1 MMVYV
6 MTKKDTKENHVENRN
21 KRHKLSAIV
30 NLILFIILFLVMN
43 LRYINSCYRVI
54 GGFFDEAPFPRMRTH
69 IHYEFIYSVKIV
81 SLLVLLTCFIL
92 LKDNKYFFKQRPIL
106 YYTFVVSFVLIAITM
121 AAIVVLLYKEI
132 IKANTVDF
140 VVLFFVDMVYIGL
153 MTSAVM
159 QFR

>member
-1 MMVYV
+1 MVYV

-21 KRHKLSAIV
+21 KRHKRSAII

-54 GGFFDEAPFPRMRTH
+54 GGFFDKGPFPRMRTH
-69 IHYEFIYSVKIV
+69 IHFEIIYSVKIV

-92 LKDNKYFFKQRPIL
+92 LKPNKYFFKQKPIL
-106 YYTFVVSFVLIAITM
+106 YYTFVVSFVLIAICM
-121 AAIVVLLYKEI
+121 AAIVVLLYTEI
-132 IKANTVDF
+132 IKANTVNF
-140 VVLFFVDMVYIGL
+140 LVIFFLDMDYIIL